1 MSALSPP
8 LRRDSAKGVAFL
20 VAGVAVFS
28 MQDLIL
34 KLLSGDY
41 PLHQAMVLRS
51 LTAIPFLLA
60 LVHYEAGLKSLFTPG
75 TRAMIGRG
83 VIMFLA
89 YTSYYIALPA
99 LPMATTVALY
109 FSAPLFITLL
119 SVLILKEHVGPRRWL
134 ALLAGFVGV
143 IIMVRPTGAV
153 FEWAALLPVLSGFAY
168 ALSMISARRLGAT
181 ESAAALAFW
190 GNAVFLAA
198 ALIMSAILGSGAYG
212 TEAHPSLAFLLRGWA
227 MPTAFDTLLMV
238 SCGVIAAAGL
248 TLLTQA
254 YRIAEAS
261 VVTPFEYTGLLW
273 SVIYGWVFWKQ
284 WPDATAWAGIAV
296 IIGAGLYVLWR
307 EQATKSQPG

>member
-1 MSALSPP
+1 MIALSPP

-28 MQDLIL
+28 VQDLIL

-60 LVHYEAGLKSLFTPG
+60 LVHFESGLKSLFTTG
-75 TRAMIGRG
+75 TGAMIRRG
-83 VIMFLA
+83 VIMFVA
-89 YTSYYIALPA
+89 YTAYYIALPA

-119 SVLILKEHVGPRRWL
+119 SVLVLKEHVGPRRWM
-134 ALLAGFVGV
+134 ALIAGFVGV
-143 IIMVRPTGAV
+143 LIMVRPTGAV

-168 ALSMISARRLGAT
+168 ALSMISARRLGVT

-198 ALIMSAILGSGAYG
+198 ALIMSAILGSGTYG
-212 TEAHPSLAFLLRGWA
+212 TEAHPSLAFLLRGWV
-227 MPTAFDTLLMV
+227 MPTAFDAMLMM

-273 SVIYGWVFWKQ
+273 SVIYGWMFWRQ

-307 EQATKSQPG
+307 EQSAKAQLG

>member
-1 MSALSPP
+1 MTALSPP
-8 LRRDSAKGVAFL
+8 IRRESAKGVAFL

-34 KLLSGDY
+34 KLLSGEY

-75 TRAMIGRG
+75 TLAMIRRG

-89 YTSYYIALPA
+89 YTCYYIALPA

-109 FSAPLFITLL
+109 FSAPLFITML
-119 SVLILKEHVGPRRWL
+119 SVLMLGEHVGPRRWL
-134 ALLAGFVGV
+134 ALVAGFVGV
-143 IIMVRPTGAV
+143 VIMVRPTGAV
-153 FEWAALLPVLSGFAY
+153 FEWAALLPVFSGFAY
-168 ALSMISARRLGAT
+168 ALSMISARRLGTT

-198 ALIMSAILGSGAYG
+198 ALVLSAILGTGSYG
-212 TEAHPSLAFLLRGWA
+212 TEVHPSLAFLLRGWA
-227 MPTAFDTLLMV
+227 MPTAFDLMLMM
-238 SCGVIAAAGL
+238 SCGVIAAVGL

-261 VVTPFEYTGLLW
+261 VVTPFEYTGMIW
-273 SVIYGWVFWKQ
+273 SVIYGWVFWRQ
-284 WPDATAWAGIAV
+284 WPDLTAWGGISI

-307 EQATKSQPG
+307 ENAANSQPG

>member
-1 MSALSPP
+1 MTALSPP
-8 LRRDSAKGVAFL
+8 IRRESAKGVAFL

-75 TRAMIGRG
+75 TGAMVRRG

-109 FSAPLFITLL
+109 FSAPLFITML
-119 SVLILKEHVGPRRWL
+119 SVFILGEHVGPRRWL

-143 IIMVRPTGAV
+143 IIMVRPGGAV
-153 FEWAALLPVLSGFAY
+153 FEWAALLPVFSGFAY
-168 ALSMISARRLGAT
+168 ALSMISARRLGTT

-198 ALIMSAILGSGAYG
+198 ALILSAILGTGTYG
-212 TEAHPSLAFLLRGWA
+212 TEVHPSLAFLLRGWTT
-227 MPTAFDTLLMV
+227 PTAFDLMLMM

-261 VVTPFEYTGLLW
+261 VVTPFEYTGMIW
-273 SVIYGWVFWKQ
+273 SVIYGWVFWRQ
-284 WPDATAWAGIAV
+284 WPDATAWGGIAI

-307 EQATKSQPG
+307 ENAAKSQPG